1 MSASESAHL
10 SAEAQGAGTAREFA
24 AFCERERQRYHNA
37 EADFDPT
44 LFDEAVAYVL
54 HKLTTRPQ
62 ELGA

>member
-1 MSASESAHL
+1 MSASEAAPPN
-10 SAEAQGAGTAREFA
+10 AEGQGAGTAREFA

-37 EADFDPT
+37 EKDFDPT

-54 HKLTTRPQ
+54 HKLTTRSQ